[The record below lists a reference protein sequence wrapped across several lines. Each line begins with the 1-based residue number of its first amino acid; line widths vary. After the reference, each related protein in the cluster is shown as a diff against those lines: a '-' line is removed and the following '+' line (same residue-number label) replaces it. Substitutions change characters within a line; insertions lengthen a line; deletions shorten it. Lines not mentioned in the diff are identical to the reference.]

1 MVLLRFLQFINGGRI
16 WRRKEGR
23 VVGDEMRMSDAL
35 WERIEPLLPL
45 EVTGPKG
52 GRPWRSPPRL
62 YDGILYVLGTG
73 CQWKSM
79 PRTYGAPSAVYDRY
93 QRWVKD
99 GVFERLW
106 KQGLDEYDELRGI
119 QWDWQAMDGAKTKAP
134 LGG

>member
-1 MVLLRFLQFINGGRI
+1 MTKSGN
-16 WRRKEGR
+16 R
-23 VVGDEMRMSDAL
+23 VAGDDMRMSDAL

-45 EVTGPKG
+45 DEMGPKG
-52 GRPWRSPPRL
+52 GRPWKSARDCM
-62 YDGILYVLGTG
+62 DGILYVLRTG

-79 PRTYGAPSAVYDRY
+79 PRTYGAPSTVHDRY

-106 KQGLDEYDELRGI
+106 KHGLAEYDESCGVQRRC
-119 QWDWQAMDGAKTKAP
+119 QAMDGDMTKSP

>member
-1 MVLLRFLQFINGGRI
+1 MAKKG
-16 WRRKEGR
+16 KR

-52 GRPWRSPPRL
+52 GRPWRSPRDCM
-62 YDGILYVLGTG
+62 DGILYVLRTG

-79 PRTYGAPSAVYDRY
+79 PRTYGAPSTVHDRY

-119 QWDWQAMDGAKTKAP
+119 QWDWQAMDGAMTKAP